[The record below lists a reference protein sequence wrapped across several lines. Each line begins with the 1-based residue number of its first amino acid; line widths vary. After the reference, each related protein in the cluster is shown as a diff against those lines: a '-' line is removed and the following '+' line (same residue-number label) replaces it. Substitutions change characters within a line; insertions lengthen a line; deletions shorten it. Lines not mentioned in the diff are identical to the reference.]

1 MDKNERVE
9 LTIRPLADE
18 DVPARYELNRVAF
31 GRTQPLSQVQAT
43 LPRIADQAGVNW
55 WGVFD
60 SRGALVADAADREQ
74 GQWFGGRLVPA
85 SGIAGVAVAPEFRG
99 AGVAQKLLK
108 HMLGA
113 ARDRGAVISTLM
125 PSVPGLYRKLG
136 WEQVGAIVDER
147 VATTALQSVR
157 PAAGVTVRRVTV
169 EDFPTVM
176 EVYRAYA
183 RAGNGLMERS
193 GPLFKA
199 TPAEVLDE
207 YRMTLV
213 EGPDGAEGYASW
225 QRTDNYG
232 PGAKLV
238 VTDLV
243 TLTDRALTTLVA
255 QFGSWGTVAPTT
267 ELRLAVPDELT
278 WGLPVHLER
287 ASTDAWMLRLV
298 DASAAIAARGWP
310 ELRATVDLE
319 IVDDVC
325 PWNAGPHRLVV
336 AAGSASLEPGG
347 SGEVV
352 ISSRGLA
359 VLYGGGASTAALRRS
374 DLLHGGDGRTDALL
388 DAAFAGPRPGLLD
401 AF

>member
-1 MDKNERVE
+1 ME
-9 LTIRPLADE
+9 LRIRPLADE
-18 DVPARYELNRVAF
+18 DVSARYELNRVAF
-31 GRTQPLSQVQAT
+31 GRTQPFSQVKAT
-43 LPRIADQAGVNW
+43 LPRISDQHGMNW

-60 SRGALVADAADREQ
+60 ERGVLLADAADREQ
-74 GQWFGGRLVPA
+74 GQWFGGRLVPT
-85 SGIAGVAVAPEFRG
+85 SGIAGVAVAPEHRG
-99 AGVAQKLLK
+99 RGLAQKLLK
-108 HMLGA
+108 HTLGA
-113 ARDRGAVISTLM
+113 ARERGAVISTLM

-136 WEQVGAIVDER
+136 WEHVGAIVDER

-157 PAAGVTVRRVTV
+157 PEPGVTVRPVTV

-176 EVYRAYA
+176 DLYRAYA

-193 GPLFKA
+193 GPLFTA
-199 TPAEVLDE
+199 TAAEVLDE

-232 PGAKLV
+232 VGAKLV
-238 VTDLV
+238 VTDLI
-243 TLTDRALTTLVA
+243 TLTERALKTLVS

-267 ELRLAVPDELT
+267 ELRLAVPDELV

-298 DASAAIAARGWP
+298 DARAAIAARGWP

-319 IVDDVC
+319 VVDDVC

-336 AAGSASLEPGG
+336 AAGEATLEPGG

-352 ISSRGLA
+352 IGSRGLA
-359 VLYGGGASTAALRRS
+359 VLYAGGASTAALRRA
-374 DLLHGGDGRTDALL
+374 DLLYGGDARTDALL

-401 AF
+401 PF